1 MSIIRSLDFSFSR
14 LVSFRSHYAPENHD
28 LTDNSQKLKQVSNAA
43 KSGSPFA
50 AVEAC
55 VNIIEAFL
63 SLKCQSVETF
73 ARLIKK
79 EPSRLGKATYCV
91 Y

>member
-1 MSIIRSLDFSFSR
+1 MDLNVVNKCLIRSPYFSFSL

-50 AVEAC
+50 GVEAC

-73 ARLIKK
+73 TR
-79 EPSRLGKATYCV
+79 
-91 Y
+91 